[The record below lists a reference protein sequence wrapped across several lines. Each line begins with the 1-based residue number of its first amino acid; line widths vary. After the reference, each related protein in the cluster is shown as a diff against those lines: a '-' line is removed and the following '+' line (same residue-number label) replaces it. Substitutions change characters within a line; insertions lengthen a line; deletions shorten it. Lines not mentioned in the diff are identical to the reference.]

1 MLTIRSS
8 SHSSRFALVALA
20 GACIGLVLAACEEP
34 PAERERDET
43 RVETTQ
49 TRAVP
54 ATGATQQAGLVEHL
68 ALLPDADSRG
78 SGVIM
83 AAIRGGGFDAFNDF
97 GERVLE
103 TSGPALTSLAA
114 VPAFDLRGTRLA
126 LMFGSD
132 ADRALRGFL
141 VLPGVTAVEELPL
154 DTDGIT
160 DPLEG
165 VCLYRQGTGFVE
177 LALLHAGRQAS
188 LWRMTDGGGER
199 LSLTH
204 SGDIALPF
212 TAERCAAADGDLVIA
227 STTGGLARVN
237 TDGQVRA
244 DRDGISVENFAFVE
258 LYGRPVVLVSFAEQ
272 GVLGTFDARD
282 FSEIANIEV
291 REELSIP
298 GLRQPGAIVV
308 SDAPFSGMGFSNGL
322 AAVYD
327 RGDNRIK
334 LVTRDVLA
342 RAVTSGE

>member
-1 MLTIRSS
+1 MLTFRPSTP
-8 SHSSRFALVALA
+8 SSRLAFVALLA
-20 GACIGLVLAACEEP
+20 SACLSLALSACEEP
-34 PAERERDET
+34 AADRERDDTYTE
-43 RVETTQ
+43 RAQ

-54 ATGATQQAGLVEHL
+54 VTGATVEAGLVEHL
-68 ALLPDADSRG
+68 ALLPDADARG
-78 SGVIM
+78 SGVII

-97 GERVLE
+97 GEQVLQ

-141 VLPGVTAVEELPL
+141 VLPGAVDDLPL
-154 DTDGIT
+154 DTSAIA
-160 DPLEG
+160 DPVEG

-177 LALLHAGRQAS
+177 LALLHAGRRAS
-188 LWRMTDGGGER
+188 LWRMTDGGGDR
-199 LSLTH
+199 LSLAAA
-204 SGDIALPF
+204 GQIALPF
-212 TAERCAAADGDLVIA
+212 TAERCAVDDGELIIA
-227 STTGGLARVN
+227 SSTGGLARVT

-244 DRDGISVENFAFVE
+244 DRNSVAVNNFAFVE
-258 LYGRPVVLVSFAEQ
+258 LYGRPVVLVSLAEQ
-272 GVLGTFDARD
+272 GVLATFDARD

-342 RAVTSGE
+342 RAVTAQE